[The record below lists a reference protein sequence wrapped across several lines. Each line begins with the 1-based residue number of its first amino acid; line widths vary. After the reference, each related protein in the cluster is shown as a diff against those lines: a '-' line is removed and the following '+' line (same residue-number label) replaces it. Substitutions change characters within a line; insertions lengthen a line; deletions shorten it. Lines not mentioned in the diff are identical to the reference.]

1 MKVVKKFESRA
12 GFDGDLRTWV
22 KFAPK
27 ELDMLRNGPLTATVL
42 NCNLVY
48 SIRMEDQHIRVAR
61 NRVLAAHTGVVEL
74 DLKSQGF

>member
-22 KFAPK
+22 KSA
-27 ELDMLRNGPLTATVL
+27 LNMLRNGPLTVTVL

-48 SIRMEDQHIRVAR
+48 SIRMEDQHIRMAR
-61 NRVLAAHTGVVEL
+61 GRVLAAHTGVVEL

>member
-22 KFAPK
+22 KSAPK
-27 ELDMLRNGPLTATVL
+27 ELNMLRNGPLTVTVL

-48 SIRMEDQHIRVAR
+48 SIRMEGQHIRMAR
-61 NRVLAAHTGVVEL
+61 GRVLAAHTGMVEL